1 MLIKV
6 IASRLGWDTQCQ
18 KEEEKKC
25 ILQAFFKRQEAWIK
39 WKENYFDH

>member
-6 IASRLGWDTQCQ
+6 IASHLGRYTQCQ

-25 ILQAFFKRQEAWIK
+25 ILQAFFKRQEGRIK